1 MKTPHPSTAQ
11 VLPLRE
17 DRHDDAVGV
26 VIRWLEDRHRKAWHN
41 ASVSLM
47 QLLQPDDMPDSPGLE
62 ADVIQMLEI
71 NVCEWLLARGD
82 MFVKGEMRPIN
93 AHLLGRDGPYLMPS
107 QQRWIAQLA
116 ERPLRLYRVTDVR
129 VGEGMTLMDELDAAA
144 EPLVVR
150 ERSGSQTARPGMLMG
165 ARVMHV
171 ADHLELSGAIYG
183 FSALREADVVG
194 RVRAALDAGLHSANN
209 LQLAELTIA
218 QRWLAQW
225 IEPLSVPD
233 LRDATTGEPIL
244 LVTDHYRVNDP
255 AALARGLLAQ
265 PDVSGDP
272 EQGWHRN
279 SDAGGGMQRSL
290 AAINPGK
297 SADRIEI
304 FYRTQH
310 LANEGRAWLEAV
322 AGRAVGHLT
331 REVTDPRSTSA
342 RKDATRRS
350 GTAPKLEPEA
360 MTALLEQVMR
370 KQYANWVDEP
380 IPMLGHQTPR
390 EAVATSAGLERVK
403 ALLRSYESD
412 EARMAGGDGRPPM
425 SYQFLWDVLGIS
437 HEG

>member
-1 MKTPHPSTAQ
+1 MH
-11 VLPLRE
+11 
-17 DRHDDAVGV
+17 
-26 VIRWLEDRHRKAWHN
+26 
-41 ASVSLM
+41 
-47 QLLQPDDMPDSPGLE
+47 DSPGLE
-62 ADVIQMLEI
+62 EDLVQMLEI
-71 NVCEWLLARGD
+71 NVSEWLLARGD

-93 AHLLGRDGPYLMPS
+93 EHLIGRDGPYLPPG
-107 QQRWIAQLA
+107 QLRWIAQLA

-129 VGEGMTLMDELDAAA
+129 VGEGMTLVDELDTVA
-144 EPLVVR
+144 EPLFVQ
-150 ERSGSQTARPGMLMG
+150 ERSGSETARPGMLMG
-165 ARVMHV
+165 ARVMHL

-183 FSALREADVVG
+183 FAALREADVIE
-194 RVRAALDAGLHSANN
+194 RVRAALDAGLHPANK

-225 IEPLSVPD
+225 IEPLPTPD
-233 LRDATTGEPIL
+233 LRDASTGEPVL

-255 AALARGLLAQ
+255 AALARVLLAQ

-272 EQGWHRN
+272 EQGWHRE

-304 FYRTQH
+304 FYRTQR
-310 LANEGRAWLEAV
+310 LADEGRAWFEAV
-322 AGRAVGHLT
+322 AGRSVGHLT

-342 RKDATRRS
+342 RKSGTRRGS
-350 GTAPKLEPEA
+350 TAPKLEPEA

-370 KQYANWVDEP
+370 KQYANWADEP

-403 ALLRSYESD
+403 GLLRSYASD

-437 HEG
+437 REG